1 MELSTFVGGSFRR
14 DGESVVKLTA
24 KQERFVEEYLVDLNA
39 TQAAIRAGYSP
50 DSAGTIAGE
59 NMKKP
64 QIRARVDTAIAK
76 LSTRT
81 GVNQERVIR
90 ELAKV
95 AFVNAADVID
105 FDTATIASGASREDT
120 AAIAS
125 IKVKTIPTADGE
137 GVEREIKVADK
148 LKALELLGKHF
159 GMFTD
164 NVRLSGDV
172 GVQIVDDIPN
182 GAG

>member
-1 MELSTFVGGSFRR
+1 MGGFYYAKK
-14 DGESVVKLTA
+14 VVRAVAKLTA

-50 DSAGTIAGE
+50 ATANEQASRMLA
-59 NMKKP
+59 NVS
-64 QIRARVDTAIAK
+64 IRTRIDEAMAE
-76 LSTRT
+76 LSRRT

-90 ELAKV
+90 ELARV
-95 AFVNAADVID
+95 AFVNAKDVVSMTD
-105 FDTATIASGASREDT
+105 ATVLEDASQDDT

-125 IKVKTIPTADGE
+125 VKVKVVQGDFDS
-137 GVEREIKVADK
+137 VEREVKFADK

-164 NVRLSGDV
+164 KVSLV
-172 GVQIVDDIPN
+172 GNIPVKIVDDLDD
-182 GAG
+182 

>member
-1 MELSTFVGGSFRR
+1 MRVLFYWQEVNAMTR
-14 DGESVVKLTA
+14 
-24 KQERFVEEYLVDLNA
+24 KQERFVEEYLVDLCA

-50 DSAGTIAGE
+50 ATAGAIGAE
-59 NMKKP
+59 NLKKP
-64 QIRARVDTAIAK
+64 QIRARIDQAMAE
-76 LSTRT
+76 LSKRT

-95 AFVNAADVID
+95 AFVNATDIVD
-105 FDTATIASGASREDT
+105 FESAKLLPTAAPEDT

-125 IKVKTIPTADGE
+125 VKVKTIPTADGL
-137 GVEREIKVADK
+137 GVEREIRMADK

-164 NVRLSGDV
+164 NVRFSGDV
-172 GVQIVDDIPN
+172 GVQIIDDIP
-182 GAG
+182 AGTD

>member
-1 MELSTFVGGSFRR
+1 MTR
-14 DGESVVKLTA
+14 

-50 DSAGTIAGE
+50 VSANEQASRLLA
-59 NMKKP
+59 NAN
-64 QIRARVDTAIAK
+64 IRARVDTAMAE
-76 LSTRT
+76 LSKRT
-81 GVNQERVIR
+81 GVSQERVIR

-95 AFVNAADVID
+95 AFVNPTDVID
-105 FDTATIASGASREDT
+105 FESAKLLDSATSDDT

-125 IKVKTIPTADGE
+125 VKVKTIPTADGL

-164 NVRLSGDV
+164 NINLHGDM
-172 GVQIVDDIPN
+172 GVQIIDDIPN
-182 GAG
+182 GQG

>member
-1 MELSTFVGGSFRR
+1 M
-14 DGESVVKLTA
+14 KLTK

-64 QIRARVDTAIAK
+64 QIRARIETAMAE
-76 LSTRT
+76 LSRRT

-90 ELAKV
+90 ELARV
-95 AFVNAADVID
+95 AFVNPADVID
-105 FDTATIASGASREDT
+105 FDSATIATGATRDDT

-125 IKVKTIPTADGE
+125 VKVKVIPGE
-137 GVEREIKVADK
+137 AGDGVEREIRVADK

-164 NVRLSGDV
+164 NFRLTGEL
-172 GVQIVDDIPN
+172 GVQIVDDVP
-182 GAG
+182 AGES

>member
-1 MELSTFVGGSFRR
+1 MT
-14 DGESVVKLTA
+14 K
-24 KQERFVEEYLVDLNA
+24 KQKRFVEEYLVDLNA

-50 DSAGTIAGE
+50 ESAGAIGSE
-59 NMKKP
+59 NLKKP
-64 QIRARVDTAIAK
+64 EIRARIDKEMAE
-76 LSTRT
+76 LSKRT

-95 AFVNAADVID
+95 AFVNMAEVVD
-105 FDTATIASGASREDT
+105 FDTAQLLPGATAEDT

-125 IKVKTIPTADGE
+125 VKVKTIPTDAGL
-137 GVEREIKVADK
+137 GIEREIRAADK

-164 NVRLSGDV
+164 QLKLSGDM
-172 GVQIVDDIPN
+172 GVQIIDDIPD
-182 GAG
+182 GTG

>member
-1 MELSTFVGGSFRR
+1 MTR
-14 DGESVVKLTA
+14 
-24 KQERFVEEYLVDLNA
+24 KQERFVEEYLVDLCA

-50 DSAGTIAGE
+50 ATAGAIGAE
-59 NMKKP
+59 NLKKP
-64 QIRARVDTAIAK
+64 QIRARIDQAMAE
-76 LSTRT
+76 LSKRT

-95 AFVNAADVID
+95 AFVNATDVVD
-105 FDTATIASGASREDT
+105 FESAKLLPTATPEDT

-125 IKVKTIPTADGE
+125 VKVKTIPTADGL
-137 GVEREIKVADK
+137 GVEREIRMADK

-159 GMFTD
+159 GMSTD

-172 GVQIVDDIPN
+172 GVQIVDDIP
-182 GAG
+182 AGTD

>member
-1 MELSTFVGGSFRR
+1 MTR
-14 DGESVVKLTA
+14 

-50 DSAGTIAGE
+50 ASAQQISSE
-59 NMKKP
+59 MMSKP
-64 QIRARVDTAIAK
+64 VVRARIDTAMAE
-76 LSTRT
+76 LSKRT
-81 GVNQERVIR
+81 GVSQERVIR

-95 AFVNAADVID
+95 AFVNPTDVID
-105 FDTATIASGASREDT
+105 FESAKLLDSATSDDT

-125 IKVKTIPTADGE
+125 VKVKTIPTADGL

-164 NVRLSGDV
+164 NINLHGDM
-172 GVQIVDDIPN
+172 GVQIIDDIPN
-182 GAG
+182 GQG

>member
-1 MELSTFVGGSFRR
+1 MTS
-14 DGESVVKLTA
+14 

-50 DSAGTIAGE
+50 ATAGAIGAE
-59 NMKKP
+59 NLHKP
-64 QIRARVDTAIAK
+64 QIRARIDTAMAE
-76 LSTRT
+76 LSKRT

-95 AFVNAADVID
+95 AFVNPTQVID
-105 FDTATIASGASREDT
+105 FESAKLLDTATADDT

-125 IKVKTIPTADGE
+125 VKVKTIPTAEGL
-137 GVEREIKVADK
+137 GVEREIRVADK

-164 NVRLSGDV
+164 NINLHGDM
-172 GVQIVDDIPN
+172 GVQIIDDIPDSTD
-182 GAG
+182 

>member
-1 MELSTFVGGSFRR
+1 MA
-14 DGESVVKLTA
+14 KLTA
-24 KQERFVEEYLVDLNA
+24 KQERFVEEYLIDLNA
-39 TQAAIRAGYSP
+39 TQAAIRAKYSP
-50 DSAGTIAGE
+50 ETAGAIGAE
-59 NMKKP
+59 NLRKP
-64 QIRARVDTAIAK
+64 QIRARIDIAMAE
-76 LSTRT
+76 LSKRT
-81 GVNQERVIR
+81 GVNQERVVR

-95 AFVNAADVID
+95 AFVNAADVIN
-105 FDTATIASGASREDT
+105 FEKATILSGASRADT

-125 IKVKTIPTADGE
+125 VKVKVIPTEAGD
-137 GVEREIKVADK
+137 GVEREIKIADK

-164 NVRLSGDV
+164 NVNLTGDV

>member
-1 MELSTFVGGSFRR
+1 MTR
-14 DGESVVKLTA
+14 

-50 DSAGTIAGE
+50 ASANEQASRLLA
-59 NMKKP
+59 NAN
-64 QIRARVDTAIAK
+64 IRARVDAAMAE
-76 LSTRT
+76 LSKRT
-81 GVNQERVIR
+81 GVSQERVIR

-95 AFVNAADVID
+95 AFVNPTDVID
-105 FDTATIASGASREDT
+105 FESAKLLDSATSDDT

-125 IKVKTIPTADGE
+125 VKVKTIPTADGL

-164 NVRLSGDV
+164 NINLHGDM
-172 GVQIVDDIPN
+172 GVQIIDDIPN
-182 GAG
+182 GQG

>member
-1 MELSTFVGGSFRR
+1 M
-14 DGESVVKLTA
+14 KLTK

-64 QIRARVDTAIAK
+64 QIRARVDAAMAE
-76 LSTRT
+76 LSRRT

-90 ELAKV
+90 ELARV
-95 AFVNAADVID
+95 AFLNPTDVID
-105 FDTATIASGASREDT
+105 FNSAKLLDTVTDDDT

-125 IKVKTIPTADGE
+125 IKVKTIPGAEGT
-137 GVEREIKVADK
+137 GVEREIRVADK

-164 NVRLSGDV
+164 NFRLTGELGVR
-172 GVQIVDDIPN
+172 IVDDVPDGDN
-182 GAG
+182 

>member
-1 MELSTFVGGSFRR
+1 MT
-14 DGESVVKLTA
+14 K
-24 KQERFVEEYLVDLNA
+24 KQERFVEEYLIDLNA
-39 TQAAIRAGYSP
+39 TQAAIRAGYSTET
-50 DSAGTIAGE
+50 AGAIGAE
-59 NMKKP
+59 NLKKP
-64 QIRARVDTAIAK
+64 QIRARIDAAMAE
-76 LSTRT
+76 LSKRT

-105 FDTATIASGASREDT
+105 FDTATIRSGAAREDT

-125 IKVKTIPTADGE
+125 VKVKTIPTADGE

-164 NVRLSGDV
+164 NINLTGDV
-172 GVQIVDDIPN
+172 GVQIVNDIPKN
-182 GAG
+182 SG